1 MNEKDFLFFPSG
13 VNFGTHDGY
22 DTCSK
27 RDKTLII
34 HGQEVT
40 MSRDNGS
47 EDLTSARF
55 RVALS
60 LVGGSVCQRRISSS
74 PVAPMYNDE
83 SMNLTGRTWQ
93 VVRDSCGGCA
103 VLPEEAA
110 WRSDDEITSSITVVI
125 SPRSRPPTRAFGEGE
140 AFSR

>member
-13 VNFGTHDGY
+13 VNFGTGDGY
-22 DTCSK
+22 DTCTK

-40 MSRDNGS
+40 MSRDNRS

-55 RVALS
+55 RVAL

-74 PVAPMYNDE
+74 PVAPIYNDE
-83 SMNLTGRTWQ
+83 SVNPTGRTTQ

-110 WRSDDEITSSITVVI
+110 RRSDDEITSSITVVI
-125 SPRSRPPTRAFGEGE
+125 SPRSRPRTRAFGEGE